1 MQNFNEQQLNLIKNS
16 SIVFAT
22 WEIYKELFKWIN
34 YLDANDGRSFQSEF
48 FNKLPHPCNDA
59 FPFQEGLFVYLAS
72 YEARICEQ
80 QAIKKEYTN
89 DKTLLEYYNMDK
101 PNFLY
106 VFNRKTFEEFLA
118 IKNDLI
124 QKEEQKTNII

>member
-1 MQNFNEQQLNLIKNS
+1 MQNFNEQQLELIKNS
-16 SIVFAT
+16 AIVFAT
-22 WEIYKELFKWIN
+22 WETYKEVFKWIN
-34 YLDANDGRSFQSEF
+34 YLDANYGRSFQSEF
-48 FNKLPHPCNDA
+48 FGKLPHPVNDS
-59 FPFQEGLFVYLAS
+59 FPFQEGLFVYLSS

-106 VFNRKTFEEFLA
+106 VFNRKTFYEFA
-118 IKNDLI
+118 RIKQFFGI
-124 QKEEQKTNII
+124 CKK